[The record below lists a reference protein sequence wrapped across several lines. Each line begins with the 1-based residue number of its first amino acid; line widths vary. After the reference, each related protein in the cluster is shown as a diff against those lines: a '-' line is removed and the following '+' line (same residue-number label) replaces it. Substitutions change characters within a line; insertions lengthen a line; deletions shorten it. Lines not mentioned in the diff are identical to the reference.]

1 MGPWTTNITP
11 DPEEPKSGFLK
22 WLSGNYGELTGSL
35 RDVACIFRP
44 ETCAGGA
51 GGQPPVIIR
60 EDSTAKTYFFIL
72 GALILLVLLVLLVK
86 K

>member
-1 MGPWTTNITP
+1 MGPWITEP
-11 DPEEPKSGFLK
+11 TPEPEQPKSGFLK
-22 WLSGNYGELTGSL
+22 WLSENYGELTGSF

-51 GGQPPVIIR
+51 GGQPPAIIQ
-60 EDSTAKTYFFIL
+60 EDTSAKTYFLIL